1 MIRYEFCLNKDLL
14 SMQSVSGRGSE
25 IGCSEAK
32 YRPCGKGLLLNKIL
46 PKIFSFKA
54 KSMTE
59 EAERRPR
66 EMQEELEVEKKK
78 KTVELEELAKEMEK
92 EYENRVKKALAQL
105 RFPLV
110 VPVVQVVP
118 FNIVSC
124 RDVHSDQLKQK
135 AHDFDKKF
143 EKKVNLKRLKLK
155 ILL

>member
-1 MIRYEFCLNKDLL
+1 
-14 SMQSVSGRGSE
+14 
-25 IGCSEAK
+25 
-32 YRPCGKGLLLNKIL
+32 
-46 PKIFSFKA
+46 
-54 KSMTE
+54 MTE
-59 EAERRPR
+59 ETERRPR

-105 RFPLV
+105 RFTLVAPVVLVGVPNPLAL
-110 VPVVQVVP
+110 PQAREAGNLSSVVQVVP

-155 ILL
+155 IPL

>member
-1 MIRYEFCLNKDLL
+1 
-14 SMQSVSGRGSE
+14 
-25 IGCSEAK
+25 
-32 YRPCGKGLLLNKIL
+32 
-46 PKIFSFKA
+46 
-54 KSMTE
+54 MTE
-59 EAERRPR
+59 ETERRPR

-78 KTVELEELAKEMEK
+78 KIVELEELAKEMEK

-110 VPVVQVVP
+110 APVVLVGVPNPLALPQASEAGNLSSVVQVVR

-143 EKKVNLKRLKLK
+143 EKKVIWKRLQTETLISLISLK
-155 ILL
+155 DESH

>member
-1 MIRYEFCLNKDLL
+1 
-14 SMQSVSGRGSE
+14 
-25 IGCSEAK
+25 
-32 YRPCGKGLLLNKIL
+32 
-46 PKIFSFKA
+46 
-54 KSMTE
+54 MTE
-59 EAERRPR
+59 ETERRPR

-78 KTVELEELAKEMEK
+78 KIVELEELAKEMEK

-105 RFPLV
+105 RSPLV
-110 VPVVQVVP
+110 ASFVPVGVPNPLALPQASEAGNLSSVFQVVR
-118 FNIVSC
+118 FNIGSC